1 MTPDVSICI
10 ATFRRPYG
18 LVRLLD
24 SLGRLKLPDGLAV
37 EVVVVDN
44 DAAGDAQPQALAAA
58 CEGARSAR
66 WFVEPRQNIALARNR
81 AVSEARGQWIAF
93 IDDDEVADENWLAGF
108 WKWVERDVGDGFF
121 GPVLPRLD
129 AASSPWLDVETF
141 FSRPRHPSGTPI
153 ASSEVSTS
161 NALVRCSLFADRR
174 FDPAWGRTGGSD
186 FELFDRMLGAGAH
199 FLWCDEAI
207 VCETIPACRHRLSWL
222 TQRAFRGGVGFTRLQ
237 LQRRRSGA
245 VKRGLPRALLAF
257 GVLVPLLP
265 LALLAGRP
273 EAARLW
279 LRICT
284 QAGHLWAFAG
294 RSYEEYRTPAAGAA
308 FE

>member
-10 ATFRRPYG
+10 ATFRRPSG
-18 LVRLLD
+18 LARLLD
-24 SLGRLKLPDGLAV
+24 SLARLALPEGLAV

-44 DAAGDAQPQALAAA
+44 DAAGEARSQALAA
-58 CEGARSAR
+58 CEAARTAR

-81 AVSEARGQWIAF
+81 AVSEARGRWIAF
-93 IDDDEVADENWLAGF
+93 IDDDEVADESWLAAF
-108 WKWVERDVGDGFF
+108 WTWIERGAGDGFF

-129 AASSPWLDVETF
+129 AVATPWLDVETF

-153 ASSEVSTS
+153 DAREVSTS
-161 NALVRCSLFADRR
+161 NALVRRSLFADRR

-186 FELFDRMLGAGAH
+186 VELFDRMLAAGAR

-207 VCETIPACRHRLSWL
+207 VCETIPACRQRLGWL
-222 TQRAFRGGVGFTRLQ
+222 AQRAFRGGVGFTRLQ
-237 LQRRRSGA
+237 RQRRRSGA
-245 VKRGLPRALLAF
+245 VRRGLPRALLALA
-257 GVLVPLLP
+257 VLVPLLP

-273 EAARLW
+273 AAARVW

-294 RSYEEYRTPAAGAA
+294 RSYEEYRYPAAGALL
-308 FE
+308 E